1 MAQLSNRQWQT
12 DIVVTKRIIGE
23 RTLYFPRN
31 QRTVQRLYRIDS
43 CKCGFESNEL
53 PRNTVVVDVNDE
65 IIKGG

>member
-12 DIVVTKRIIGE
+12 DIVVTRRVIGE

-43 CKCGFESNEL
+43 CKCGFELEEL
-53 PRNTVVVDVNDE
+53 PRNTRVVDENDN
-65 IIKGG
+65 ILTGP

>member
-1 MAQLSNRQWQT
+1 MAQLTVQQWQT

-43 CKCGFESNEL
+43 CKCGFELEEL
-53 PRNTVVVDVNDE
+53 PRNTRVVDGNDN